1 MVIFWVLMIIIGMP
15 LIIGYLFDLGKP
27 YPEQFPTEKPYTDEE
42 LEKMKEE

>member
-1 MVIFWVLMIIIGMP
+1 MIIIGMP

-27 YPEQFPTEKPYTDEE
+27 YPEQFPTEKSYTDEE